1 MRIEHNF
8 DLTNYNSY
16 GIHARCKR
24 AFFPETENDIIE
36 LYKLKNDFILL
47 GGGYNIILSKEYY
60 DVDFL
65 IFNGNFDSIEVDD
78 IGCLIIAEA
87 GTTILEISEIAQ
99 KYSLTGVEF
108 YYDIPS
114 SVGGAVVMNAG
125 TKEGETKDILEKVRY
140 LDLTDMTV
148 NEKSNENLEL
158 EYRNSFFQKQKDKV
172 ILKAWF
178 KLEKGNRSII
188 RSVMEASKE
197 RRWKMQPREYPNG
210 GSVFKRPPGYYVGP
224 MIDELKLK
232 GYRVGGAE
240 ISKKHGGFIVN
251 VNNATGMD
259 IIAIVKHV
267 QARVKEKFNVNLEI
281 EQRII

>member
-1 MRIEHNF
+1 MPIIGFPDDKYVCNF
-8 DLTNYNSY
+8 P
-16 GIHARCKR
+16 GIVFLNVFL
-24 AFFPETENDIIE
+24 FFREIRSASAW
-36 LYKLKNDFILL
+36 LKNDFILL

-158 EYRNSFFQKQKDKV
+158 EYRNSFFQKQYSFL
-172 ILKAWF
+172 IFL
-178 KLEKGNRSII
+178 IH
-188 RSVMEASKE
+188 E
-197 RRWKMQPREYPNG
+197 R
-210 GSVFKRPPGYYVGP
+210 F
-224 MIDELKLK
+224 
-232 GYRVGGAE
+232 
-240 ISKKHGGFIVN
+240 
-251 VNNATGMD
+251 
-259 IIAIVKHV
+259 
-267 QARVKEKFNVNLEI
+267 
-281 EQRII
+281 